1 LKHEEI
7 LLELES
13 IRARRQKLTQICSNC
28 SSQILTFC
36 QTNTN
41 QYHNQTGGSQYQS
54 QMNSPQ
60 LNAYW
65 AAASSTPTSMLT
77 RPYEHQGLLQA
88 QYQAHMQASHLP
100 PHYQLPQAGLSH
112 IQQHQP
118 QQQSLL
124 SISVPPQSA
133 FTPNLSPI
141 QPFHQIQQANYQT
154 PQFQV
159 YTLPS
164 KQLVT
169 VECQTSPLS
178 EFDPLMRQTQ
188 TQQIKKKIV
197 TQQSTQTID
206 VKIPKSNAMCQTLEA
221 EFFENKGTNTDQI
234 ELNELIG
241 NRLSVLSTAKPS
253 VPLKQTKNQAVNCDL
268 YNELKPKKVPKSYED
283 KVSLYDLTDNN
294 KYIRLKILLKGC
306 SN

>member
-1 LKHEEI
+1 MEKKTELQALKHEEI

-13 IRARRQKLTQICSNC
+13 IRARRQKLTQLCSNC

-41 QYHNQTGGSQYQS
+41 QYHSQGVGSQYQS

-65 AAASSTPTSMLT
+65 AAATSSTPTNMLS

-88 QYQAHMQASHLP
+88 QYQTQMHASHLLP
-100 PHYQLPQAGLSH
+100 QYQLPQAGLPHMQHH
-112 IQQHQP
+112 IHHP

-124 SISVPPQSA
+124 SISMPPQPALS
-133 FTPNLSPI
+133 PNLSPI
-141 QPFHQIQQANYQT
+141 QPFQQIQQAHYQT
-154 PQFQV
+154 PQYQP
-159 YTLPS
+159 YTVPS

-178 EFDPLMRQTQ
+178 EFDPLMRQSQ
-188 TQQIKKKIV
+188 AQQIKKKIV
-197 TQQSTQTID
+197 TQQSTQTIE

-241 NRLSVLSTAKPS
+241 NRLSVSPNAKPV
-253 VPLKQTKNQAVNCDL
+253 VPQKSTKNQAVNCDL
-268 YNELKPKKVPKSYED
+268 YNEFKPKKVPKSYED
-283 KVSLYDLTDNN
+283 KVIEFL
-294 KYIRLKILLKGC
+294 IL
-306 SN
+306 